1 MNKIIFL
8 LFISLFLSS
17 NSYFILPFY
26 TEKIPDDTTED
37 NFILNLINSGLY
49 SKIKIGSNSQEL
61 PVLINFISYVSY
73 IINSTVNYNGP
84 KYNSKESTSFIEGK
98 KLNNFMDDI
107 IQSGTKS
114 YDIIDLGQV
123 KLKNFTFILSSS
135 FKNISLLRE
144 GGQIGLGIINIETTE
159 DSFLKQLYNLNIIK
173 KYPFSISYTKED
185 EGNLIFGDYLHDI
198 KNSGYKNE
206 EMITIPIE
214 DIERDYYW
222 SGSSNFIVNNKTLD
236 YFVGFIIN
244 SQYGVSFANSEYF
257 KSIQPFLKDK
267 INNGKC
273 KEKEVYIKGI
283 FPDHLDED
291 IYSYY
296 VCDKD
301 VNLKEFP
308 SLIVEISG
316 NKFQIEFTYKD
327 LWINF
332 KDKNYLNILLTD
344 KFLDTRNFYFSFG
357 RMFLR
362 KYDFTFDTERRII
375 GIYKKKPQQKDW
387 KLLTVIIFI
396 VLIVALFFLIR
407 YIMTY
412 YQMKVSKKTAHELTE
427 DGFYQISD

>member
-1 MNKIIFL
+1 
-8 LFISLFLSS
+8 
-17 NSYFILPFY
+17 
-26 TEKIPDDTTED
+26 
-37 NFILNLINSGLY
+37 
-49 SKIKIGSNSQEL
+49 
-61 PVLINFISYVSY
+61 
-73 IINSTVNYNGP
+73 
-84 KYNSKESTSFIEGK
+84 
-98 KLNNFMDDI
+98 MDDI

-214 DIERDYYW
+214 DIERDFYW
-222 SGSSNFIVNNKTLD
+222 SGSSKFIVNNKTID
-236 YFVGFIIN
+236 YFIGFIIN

-327 LWINF
+327 LWINY

-375 GIYKKKPQQKDW
+375 GIYKKKPQKKDW